1 MATSNRTN
9 LWMVVVVLLGGIA
22 SLLWAERLPVGGGFG
37 WDGQNYGAW
46 ARDFNKAVI
55 VDKVNDYYV
64 QRIAPSA
71 IIHFS
76 TKQILRPFYSHHRI
90 GEILAENK
98 NIILA
103 FGIYNLVLL
112 ILSAWLWGRI
122 ADRLTLT
129 DLGKWFGFCAL
140 FINYAIA
147 KSNAYQPVL
156 LDTSAFFLGLLMF
169 HFFLNRNSWGLLA
182 VIIVSG
188 FTWPTLPVM
197 ATMLLVLPRPNRE
210 PAPPPLALATIR
222 WLSAGAAALVTIGV
236 GLIFVYLIRQEVLQG
251 WDRTGM
257 VRINF
262 GLLYLSIAATLAYL
276 FFAFRIA
283 LNDGQLWNLPGIIRT
298 VQWKWAAAALL
309 VLLLQRIAYHQ
320 LQGPVLSY
328 WKFSDFIFY
337 TFISSLTEPFIFLV
351 AHAVYY
357 GPIIL
362 LVAIFWRPFC
372 ERASELGTGFKLF
385 VILNLALS
393 ICPQSRYQ
401 LPSVGAFAIVMVWI
415 VDGWRLNRWHLAVW
429 VLLSLLYSK
438 VWYTFNTGPMNPT
451 DTASLLSFPL
461 QHFFMNSGPWMSHSM
476 YLVQGTVVLATLV
489 ALLLIVV
496 KTRPRPN
503 AENQLSAMT

>member
-1 MATSNRTN
+1 
-9 LWMVVVVLLGGIA
+9 MVVVVLLGGIA

-37 WDGQNYGAW
+37 WDGQNNWAW
-46 ARDFNKAVI
+46 ATDFNKAVI
-55 VDKVNDYYV
+55 VDTVNDYYV
-64 QRIAPSA
+64 QPIPPSA

-122 ADRLTLT
+122 ADRLTQT

-210 PAPPPLALATIR
+210 PAPPPLAPATIR

-236 GLIFVYLIRQEVLQG
+236 GLIL
-251 WDRTGM
+251 DR
-257 VRINF
+257 
-262 GLLYLSIAATLAYL
+262 
-276 FFAFRIA
+276 
-283 LNDGQLWNLPGIIRT
+283 
-298 VQWKWAAAALL
+298 K
-309 VLLLQRIAYHQ
+309 
-320 LQGPVLSY
+320 
-328 WKFSDFIFY
+328 
-337 TFISSLTEPFIFLV
+337 
-351 AHAVYY
+351 
-357 GPIIL
+357 
-362 LVAIFWRPFC
+362 
-372 ERASELGTGFKLF
+372 
-385 VILNLALS
+385 
-393 ICPQSRYQ
+393 
-401 LPSVGAFAIVMVWI
+401 SVVEG
-415 VDGWRLNRWHLAVW
+415 
-429 VLLSLLYSK
+429 
-438 VWYTFNTGPMNPT
+438 
-451 DTASLLSFPL
+451 
-461 QHFFMNSGPWMSHSM
+461 
-476 YLVQGTVVLATLV
+476 
-489 ALLLIVV
+489 
-496 KTRPRPN
+496 
-503 AENQLSAMT
+503 